1 MRSERVGLRVVPP
14 ERGGHTVEIGEQAA
28 LIHRD
33 EIQLVAK
40 LRHGAGG
47 NHEARERRGK
57 SVLLQEGVERLVLLR
72 AERERGRL
80 MDDARVERGRLEQAG
95 EWLGAP

>member
-1 MRSERVGLRVVPP
+1 TRS
-14 ERGGHTVEIGEQAA
+14 T
-28 LIHRD
+28 RD
-33 EIQLVAK
+33 WSSDVCSSDL
-40 LRHGAGG
+40 HGAGG

-80 MDDARVERGRLEQAG
+80 MDDARVERWRLEQAG
-95 EWLGAP
+95 EWLGAPVAGEKVPGRSEERRVGKEGRGWGG